1 MNQKH
6 PILRASE
13 INTYL
18 YCQRAWGYQRQNIP
32 PLNTEEMEGGVHLH
46 EKHAASLRSA
56 IWLRRLGL
64 GLLLVALILLFL
76 SLAIM
81 IST

>member
-32 PLNTEEMEGGVHLH
+32 SFNTEEMDVGVHLH
-46 EKHAASLRSA
+46 KKHSVSLRSA

-64 GLLLVALILLFL
+64 GLLLLALLLL
-76 SLAIM
+76 LVSLATM